1 MNIGKTYKV
10 AMNIGNAQ
18 QQKETYKVA
27 KMFAIEYNQEDEYYA
42 IRADA
47 LEEGMEKGKIELYFT
62 KLKYSVKEIADEM
75 NLGEDVVSATLNS
88 LGLI

>member
-1 MNIGKTYKV
+1 V
-10 AMNIGNAQ
+10 LVDFLEEHFQ
-18 QQKETYKVA
+18 EVA

-47 LEEGMEKGKIELYFT
+47 LEEGREEGMEKGKIELYFT
-62 KLKYSVKEIADEM
+62 ELKLSVKEIASKM
-75 NLGEDVVSATLNS
+75 NLGEDVVSATLNN

>member
-1 MNIGKTYKV
+1 
-10 AMNIGNAQ
+10 
-18 QQKETYKVA
+18 
-27 KMFAIEYNQEDEYYA
+27 MFGIEYNQEDEYYA

-47 LEEGMEKGKIELYFT
+47 REEGMVKGMERGIEEGMERGMEKGKIELYFT

-75 NLGEDVVSATLNS
+75 NLGEDVVSATLSN